1 MRVSEAAT
9 VAPMDFRAHPHR
21 VSADLGWRWWL
32 AAAVDPTRLSA
43 EETPRDHAR
52 IAIAIVPHL
61 ATFR

>member
-1 MRVSEAAT
+1 
-9 VAPMDFRAHPHR
+9 MDFRAHPHR

-52 IAIAIVPHL
+52 IAIHIVPPP
-61 ATFR
+61 AIAR